1 MMAKTLDF
9 QLVWCVAGIIAMMP
23 GLAVGCQQKPEQ
35 TSANNRAE
43 AQIQR
48 GAIVILTGMVLQ
60 KPWAKTEESWRAGGS
75 EYYVLDVGDTEVEE
89 RSAQEGVILRPSE
102 GITLDNFAQYIGKRV
117 EVEGK
122 YLPLEPYVPQSPM
135 ESYPMGYDGKPLPRG
150 GGFQVLSIREILGS

>member
-1 MMAKTLDF
+1 MMTSIIRLKSVVLGA
-9 QLVWCVAGIIAMMP
+9 VIVAMIP
-23 GLAVGCQQKPEQ
+23 SLAVGCQPDLPEP
-35 TSANNRAE
+35 TSENNRAE
-43 AQIQR
+43 TQIKR
-48 GAIVILTGMVLQ
+48 ETMVILTGVVLQ

-75 EYYVLDVGDTEVEE
+75 EYYVLDVGEAEVEE

-135 ESYPMGYDGKPLPRG
+135 ESYPMGPDGQPLPRG
-150 GGFQVLSIREILGS
+150 GGFQVLSIREISS

>member
-1 MMAKTLDF
+1 M
-9 QLVWCVAGIIAMMP
+9 
-23 GLAVGCQQKPEQ
+23 
-35 TSANNRAE
+35 
-43 AQIQR
+43 
-48 GAIVILTGMVLQ
+48 VILTGVVLQ

-75 EYYVLDVGDTEVEE
+75 EYYVLDVGEAEVEE

-135 ESYPMGYDGKPLPRG
+135 ESYPMGPDGQPLPRG
-150 GGFQVLSIREILGS
+150 GGFQVLSIREISS

>member
-1 MMAKTLDF
+1 MIASIIRLKSVVLGA
-9 QLVWCVAGIIAMMP
+9 VIVAMIP
-23 GLAVGCQQKPEQ
+23 SLALGCQPDLPEP
-35 TSANNRAE
+35 TSENNRAE
-43 AQIQR
+43 TQIKR
-48 GAIVILTGMVLQ
+48 ETMVILTGVVLQ

-75 EYYVLDVGDTEVEE
+75 EYYVLDVGEAEVEE

-135 ESYPMGYDGKPLPRG
+135 ESYPMGPDGQPLPRG
-150 GGFQVLSIREILGS
+150 GGFQVLSIREISS